1 MTAARRLIPVAAFA
15 AFLAVGLWLVWTK
28 SYPSDFDELEHVS
41 YAAFLQETREWRPM
55 FEAMRDLPRD
65 SLTHWSNRAN
75 YLGHPSP
82 YYWFETLILDRSLP
96 LHAAITRVR
105 LASAALAAGGVAL
118 GLAAGWRAFGR
129 DRVALGVFCA
139 LVALNPKLLAVAGQ
153 MTNDNLAL
161 LAGGL
166 AYWGVNAEPRRRAAG
181 LVASAA
187 GLMLACWAKPNAGLA
202 VGAALGLYALLRLR
216 ARPGLMLA
224 LAAGGALGSVP
235 TWLILAKYHALVPMT
250 VEQFG
255 GVHQVPG
262 AAYLPVFL
270 FNVAY
275 TVCFAQTGAWP
286 VPGGAEALAAAVVWA
301 LLLAAAGGG
310 WAAFRTRSG
319 DPARLVAVVG
329 PLAFAAVLPIHWWF
343 SMTKLG
349 GSVPAASF
357 RYYLPIWPFLAH
369 AVAYGVG
376 RAGPLVLRLLVGLT
390 GAALFLGW
398 LSP

>member
-1 MTAARRLIPVAAFA
+1 MAAIRNLIPLAAFA
-15 AFLAVGLWLVWTK
+15 AFLAIGLLLVWTK

-41 YAAFLQETREWRPM
+41 YAAYLQETGAWRPM

-65 SLTHWSNRAN
+65 SLTHWSDRAN

-82 YYWFETLILDRSLP
+82 YYWFETLALDRSLP
-96 LHAAITRVR
+96 LHAAITRLR
-105 LASAALAAGGVAL
+105 LESAALAMAGVAL
-118 GLAAGWRAFGR
+118 GLMAGWRTFGR
-129 DRVALGVFCA
+129 DLTALAIFCA
-139 LVALNPKLLAVAGQ
+139 LVALNPKLLAVSGQ
-153 MTNDNLAL
+153 VTNDSLAL

-166 AYWGVNAEPRRRAAG
+166 AYWGASTEPRRRAAG
-181 LVASAA
+181 LAACAA

-202 VGAALGLYALLRLR
+202 VGAALGFYALLRLR
-216 ARPGLMLA
+216 ARPSLLPA
-224 LAAGGALGSVP
+224 LAVGGVLGTVP
-235 TWLILAKYHALVPMT
+235 TWLIVAKYHALVPMT

-275 TVCFAQTGAWP
+275 TFCFAQTGAWP
-286 VPGGAEALAAAVVWA
+286 VPGGAEALAAALVWA
-301 LLLAAAGGG
+301 LLLAAAGGV

-319 DPARLVAVVG
+319 DPARLIAIVG
-329 PLAFAAVLPIHWWF
+329 PLAFVAVLPIHWWF

-369 AVAYGVG
+369 SVAFGG
-376 RAGPLVLRLLVGLT
+376 AGAGLLARQLVVGLS